1 MKNEFRFLRLAPVAV
16 SLVGVGLLACRTGR
30 GAGSADATRT
40 DAIFLADA
48 LHSSQGRTGYLPDRL
63 ADLCQ
68 NGAPCSSYPGD
79 TVCVIAHGEVG
90 LSAAQYDSVR
100 HTWLVHG
107 SPNSLAYRP
116 TPPPYVDSRDW
127 FAQRQAV
134 RYRGHRF
141 QMYALPIIRLP
152 AEVKRLGEFDGIAL
166 YAEAGSGSDEEN
178 PGIVYAPLSP
188 GCQYQPYYFFDESGP
203 VRGR

>member
-1 MKNEFRFLRLAPVAV
+1 M
-16 SLVGVGLLACRTGR
+16 CRTTAKIGQSISMLML
-30 GAGSADATRT
+30 AGCVWEAQANPLSTVTAPADV
-40 DAIFLADA
+40 
-48 LHSSQGRTGYLPDRL
+48 
-63 ADLCQ
+63 
-68 NGAPCSSYPGD
+68 NPGD

-90 LSAAQYDSVR
+90 LAAAQYDSVR

-107 SPNSLAYRP
+107 SPDSLAYRP

-166 YAEAGSGSDEEN
+166 YAETASGIDKEN

-203 VRGR
+203 VRAGLATDTNS